1 MVQSDLI
8 YDIGAHHGDDTAWY
22 LQQGYRV
29 IAVEANPMLAKEIE
43 IKFSNAIRQGN
54 LTVLNKAVTEKDN
67 ETITF
72 FISRDDWRS
81 STRQNIAEREA
92 AIVQTVQ
99 LPATTLASLFKEY
112 GSPAYCKIDIEGN
125 DAIAISS
132 LKGATQKPTYI
143 SCEISCNSIAEVQ
156 HNNMLLFETLDAL
169 QKAGYTLF
177 QLIDQD
183 SLLQLTQEKHYS
195 RLYDFYSRFR
205 TKCERLTGMYS
216 ARYSNRYLIA
226 KKRKASIDHVTA
238 PFGKALT
245 GKWTDAA
252 TTREL
257 IQFHFNDYYKNTQNK
272 QLIFWVDIH
281 ATI

>member
-29 IAVEANPMLAKEIE
+29 VAVEANPMLAKELE
-43 IKFSNAIRQGN
+43 AKFSTAIRQGN
-54 LTVLNKAVTEKDN
+54 LTVLNKAVAEKDN
-67 ETITF
+67 ETISF
-72 FISRDDWRS
+72 YISRDDWRS
-81 STRQNIAEREA
+81 STRKNIAEREA

-99 LPATTLASLFKEY
+99 LTTSTLASLFQQY
-112 GSPAYCKIDIEGN
+112 GSPTYCKIDIEGN
-125 DAIAISS
+125 DAIAINS
-132 LKGATQKPTYI
+132 LKGSTQKPRYI
-143 SCEISCNSIAEVQ
+143 SCEISCNSIADVQ
-156 HNNMLLFETLDAL
+156 QNNILLFETLHAL
-169 QKAGYTLF
+169 QKAGYTSF

-183 SLLQLTQEKHYS
+183 SLLQLTHEKHYS

-205 TKCERLTGMYS
+205 TKCERITGMYS

-226 KKRKASIDHVTA
+226 KKRNASIEHVTA

-257 IQFHFNDYYKNTQNK
+257 VQFHFNDYYKNTQNK

>member
-1 MVQSDLI
+1 MIQSDLI
-8 YDIGAHHGDDTAWY
+8 YDIGAHRGDDTAWY

-29 IAVEANPMLAKEIE
+29 VAVEANPILAKELE
-43 IKFSNAIRQGN
+43 KKFSDFTREGK

-67 ETITF
+67 ETISF

-81 STRQNIAEREA
+81 STQKNIAEREA

-99 LPATTLASLFKEY
+99 LPTTTLASLFQQY
-112 GSPAYCKIDIEGN
+112 GTSTYCKIDIEGN
-125 DAIAISS
+125 DAVAINS
-132 LKGATQKPTYI
+132 LKGITQKPQYI

-156 HNNMLLFETLDAL
+156 QNNILLFETLDAL
-169 QKAGYTLF
+169 QKAGYTSF

-183 SLLQLTQEKHYS
+183 SLLQLTHEIHYS
-195 RLYDFYSRFR
+195 RLYTFYSRFR
-205 TKCERLTGMYS
+205 TKWERITGRYTE
-216 ARYSNRYLIA
+216 AYSNRYLIV
-226 KKRKASIDHVTA
+226 KNRKTTIDHVTT
-238 PFGKALT
+238 PFGEALT

-257 IQFHFNDYYKNTQNK
+257 VQFHFNDYYKNTQNK

-281 ATI
+281 ARL